1 MQLPPTSPT
10 PATQPQRGRVRDPE
24 RAAAIIRAAR
34 ELFLEMPFERVSM
47 DAVAA
52 RAGVS
57 KVTLYAHHGS
67 KEALFVSAIAEGFS
81 ALFGDAADATE
92 RGTDLE
98 AILAQFGTQF
108 LGLLLSPEV
117 AALKKVLM
125 STHERQPQLAA
136 RFYEHVISSNASLLA
151 AVLEAAAERGEV
163 VIQEPQREARIFCG
177 MIIADFEARQQ
188 LGLSLPG
195 PDEQR
200 RHALRAAA
208 IFTAGVRR
216 AADPT

>member
-1 MQLPPTSPT
+1 MQSSSTSAASDP
-10 PATQPQRGRVRDPE
+10 QPQRGRVRDPE

-67 KEALFVSAIAEGFS
+67 KEALFVAAIAEGFS
-81 ALFGDAADATE
+81 ALFGDAADETE

-98 AILAQFGTQF
+98 VILAQFGTNF
-108 LGLLLSPEV
+108 LGLLMSPEV
-117 AALKKVLM
+117 AALKNVLM
-125 STHERQPQLAA
+125 SNHERQPELAK
-136 RFYEHVISSNASLLA
+136 RFYEQVISSNAALLA
-151 AVLEAAAERGEV
+151 AVLEAAADRGEV
-163 VIQEPQREARIFCG
+163 TIEEPQREARIYCG
-177 MIIADFEARQQ
+177 MIIADFEVRQQ
-188 LGLSLPG
+188 MGLGVPG

-216 AADPT
+216 SPDLM